1 MKNRAK
7 ILTGVLPFVALT
19 TFAQE
24 ATTTPKPIKR
34 MAIQEFYVQP
44 GLLMQTSDNSSLADF
59 QKLAPQSTLL
69 KTNLTG
75 YNQSGG
81 RTFDADAML
90 TILMGI
96 HFSDKQKTAYKKG
109 TSLRLGVSYLA
120 GSNLVCNFN
129 QSQNKR
135 YDTLTSSQG
144 QVIYRDSVVN
154 RSLNMHY
161 RSQQLRLDASLIF
174 RTNPEARWSLYTGIG
189 LTAGVSLN
197 SNTDISYYTYG
208 GLSDYDISTPN
219 NIYTNY
225 HSSGPTQMKTEHYR
239 NSSSIGAS
247 VYVPMGVDFRLG
259 RKREFWKR
267 THLFYEARPGVSMTN
282 ISEVGSFA
290 NATIQ
295 HGLGLRVTWN

>member
-7 ILTGVLPFVALT
+7 ILAGVLPFVALT

-24 ATTTPKPIKR
+24 STPAPKPIKR

-44 GLLMQTSDNSSLADF
+44 GLLMQVSNNSSFADF

-75 YNQSGG
+75 YNQSSG
-81 RTFDADAML
+81 RSFDADAML
-90 TILMGI
+90 SILMGI

-109 TSLRLGVSYLA
+109 TTLRLGVSYLA

-154 RSLNMHY
+154 RSLNMNY

-174 RTNPEARWSLYTGIG
+174 RTNPEARWSLYTGVGI
-189 LTAGVSLN
+189 TAGVSLN
-197 SNTDISYYTYG
+197 STTDISYYSFG
-208 GLSDYDISTPN
+208 GLSDYDINTPGN
-219 NIYTNY
+219 YYSNY
-225 HSSGPTQMKTEHYR
+225 HYSGSIQTKTEHYR
-239 NSSSIGAS
+239 NSSSIGVSA
-247 VYVPMGVDFRLG
+247 YVPMGVDFRLG

-267 THLFYEARPGVSMTN
+267 THLFYEVRPGVSMTS
-282 ISEVGSFA
+282 ISEVGNFT

-295 HGLGLRVTWN
+295 QGLGLRVTWN